1 LWQPLLLQVL
11 PFNQRLQR
19 QEQQPRQRQRQLQHL
34 LEAVLLQVEDLR
46 VVVQVDLLLHVTMQA
61 DLLDVKAA
69 PNLRRQLR
77 NKIK

>member
-1 LWQPLLLQVL
+1 LLLQVL

-19 QEQQPRQRQRQLQHL
+19 REQQLRQRRLQQL

-46 VVVQVDLLLHVTMQA
+46 VAVQVDLLLHVTMQA

>member
-19 QEQQPRQRQRQLQHL
+19 REQQHKQRRLQHL
-34 LEAVLLQVEDLR
+34 LEEVLLQVEDLR
-46 VVVQVDLLLHVTMQA
+46 VAAQVALLLRVTMQA
-61 DLLDVKAA
+61 ALLDVKAA
-69 PNLRRQLR
+69 PNPRRQLR

>member
-19 QEQQPRQRQRQLQHL
+19 QEQQLRQRQLQHL

-46 VVVQVDLLLHVTMQA
+46 VAVQVDLLLHVTMQA

>member
-19 QEQQPRQRQRQLQHL
+19 QEQQPRQRQRQLQYL

-46 VVVQVDLLLHVTMQA
+46 VAVQVDLLLHVTMQA

>member
-1 LWQPLLLQVL
+1 LLPQVL

-19 QEQQPRQRQRQLQHL
+19 QEQRHRLRQLLQVQ
-34 LEAVLLQVEDLR
+34 EAAVLLVEDLR
-46 VVVQVDLLLHVTMQA
+46 VAVQVDLQLHVMTQVV
-61 DLLDVKAA
+61 LLDVKVA

>member
-1 LWQPLLLQVL
+1 LWRPLLLQVL

-19 QEQQPRQRQRQLQHL
+19 QEQQLRQRQLQHL
-34 LEAVLLQVEDLR
+34 LEAVLLQVEGLR
-46 VVVQVDLLLHVTMQA
+46 VAVQVDLLLRVTMQV